1 MPNISGHTKTI
12 CLIGSPV
19 EHSLSPAM
27 HTFSF
32 EQLGVDCVY
41 LAYNVE
47 PDQLEAAV
55 NGMKELGFLGYNVT
69 MPHKTYISRYL
80 DELSPAAELMGAIN
94 TVVIKDG
101 KAIGHNTDGAGFM
114 KNIAKYGV
122 VPEESTFTLIGPG
135 GAGSA
140 IMVQAALDGVKTVHI
155 FAREN
160 GPSYKHAQTLIEPV
174 KEQTGCDFIL
184 HPYEDKEAMKAA
196 IEESNVLVNATPV
209 GMGEGST
216 ESAVPAEFIKPGMV
230 VADAVYF
237 PLHTQL
243 LQDAEAKGCTVVTGI
258 GMMNEQAAIG
268 EEIWYGI
275 DMPLDKVTEELNS

>member
-114 KNIAKYGV
+114 RNIKENGV
-122 VPEESTFTLIGPG
+122 EVVGKKVTVMGAG
-135 GAGSA
+135 GAAMA
-140 IMVQAALDGVKTVHI
+140 IYTQAALDGV
-155 FAREN
+155 
-160 GPSYKHAQTLIEPV
+160 
-174 KEQTGCDFIL
+174 
-184 HPYEDKEAMKAA
+184 AA
-196 IEESNVLVNATPV
+196 IDVYKRKKR
-209 GMGEGST
+209 
-216 ESAVPAEFIKPGMV
+216 FIRCCCR
-230 VADAVYF
+230 ACCA
-237 PLHTQL
+237 H
-243 LQDAEAKGCTVVTGI
+243 C
-258 GMMNEQAAIG
+258 
-268 EEIWYGI
+268 
-275 DMPLDKVTEELNS
+275 

>member
-1 MPNISGHTKTI
+1 MPNISGCTKTI

-69 MPHKTYISRYL
+69 MPHKTYISRYM
-80 DELSPAAELMGAIN
+80 DEVSPAAELMCAIN

-114 KNIAKYGV
+114 RNIKENGV
-122 VPEESTFTLIGPG
+122 DVVGKKVTVMGAG
-135 GAGSA
+135 GAAMA
-140 IMVQAALDGVKTVHI
+140 IYTQAALDGV
-155 FAREN
+155 AA
-160 GPSYKHAQTLIEPV
+160 SM
-174 KEQTGCDFIL
+174 FISERTIRTMPQQSISRIL
-184 HPYEDKEAMKAA
+184 LK
-196 IEESNVLVNATPV
+196 
-209 GMGEGST
+209 
-216 ESAVPAEFIKPGMV
+216 KPGATFV
-230 VADAVYF
+230 WS
-237 PLHTQL
+237 TWQ
-243 LQDAEAKGCTVVTGI
+243 I
-258 GMMNEQAAIG
+258 R
-268 EEIWYGI
+268 
-275 DMPLDKVTEELNS
+275 MP